1 MLKKDAME
9 LIPLSSKDTEYIINI
24 RNESEVNQNFFSD
37 PPTYDFEHE
46 KWLNQMNKNDIYL
59 IIKEKDEKAGIIN
72 ITRIDYLNEK
82 CEYGIALDPKYSGK
96 GIAFKASKLLLNYV
110 FKNLKINKINLEVL
124 SDNTKAINLYKKI
137 GFKQEGYF
145 KEEIYKNGE
154 FKDVIRMAYHK
165 SEWKN
170 ENSI

>member
-1 MLKKDAME
+1 LYDLDKVLDFIIFYNSKKVGR
-9 LIPLSSKDTEYIINI
+9 IYIYNI
-24 RNESEVNQNFFSD
+24 
-37 PPTYDFEHE
+37 DF
-46 KWLNQMNKNDIYL
+46 
-59 IIKEKDEKAGIIN
+59 
-72 ITRIDYLNEK
+72 LNEK
-82 CEYGIALDPKYSGK
+82 GEFGIVLEKNYSGK

>member
-1 MLKKDAME
+1 MLEKKQIE
-9 LIPLSSKDTEYIINI
+9 LIPISEKDTEYILKL
-24 RNESEVNQNFFSD
+24 RNTLEISKYFFSQL
-37 PPTYDFEHE
+37 PVYDFEH
-46 KWLNQMNKNDIYL
+46 KLWLYDLDKVLDFIIFYNSKKVGRIY
-59 IIKEKDEKAGIIN
+59 IYN
-72 ITRIDYLNEK
+72 IDFLNEK
-82 CEYGIALDPKYSGK
+82 GEFGIVLEKNYSGK